1 MTYTTR
7 FIGVDISKSTLD
19 VCVLPQGNYA
29 SYPNTDEGIC
39 ALIHWI
45 EGQDAVER
53 IVIEPTGGYERCLVR
68 ALQKNKLPL
77 CRINAKQIR
86 QFARASGKL
95 AKTDKIDAFVLADF
109 AKRMETDLLPHQSA
123 HQQRLAD
130 LVARYRQL
138 NHMIVQEKNR
148 CEKRDNPADHW
159 IEESLKFLQ
168 SQRLDV
174 IEAMKQCTNQDPA
187 LSQAA
192 DVLQSLKGIGL
203 LTACI
208 LLAEL
213 PELGRLNKAQ
223 IAKLV
228 GVAPINRDS
237 GKMRGQR
244 TIAGGRKQLRNALFV
259 AALPAIRFDPDIADF
274 YNRLRTSGKPGK
286 VAVVA
291 VIRKMVGIL
300 NARMKEHYEAVLDI

>member
-7 FIGVDISKSTLD
+7 FIGIDISKSTLD
-19 VCVLPQGNYA
+19 ICVLPQEKYA
-29 SYPNTDEGIC
+29 SYPNTDEGIS
-39 ALIHWI
+39 ALVNWI
-45 EGQDAVER
+45 KGLDGVER

-68 ALQKNKLPL
+68 ALQNNKLAL
-77 CRINAKQIR
+77 SRINAKQIR
-86 QFARASGKL
+86 QFARASGRL

-109 AKRMETDLLPHQSA
+109 ARRMETDLLPCQSA
-123 HQQRLAD
+123 HEQRLTD

-148 CEKRDNPADHW
+148 REKKDNPASRW
-159 IEESLKFLQ
+159 IEESLAFLQ
-168 SQRLDV
+168 SQRQDV
-174 IEAMKQCTNQDPA
+174 IEAMKKCINEDPA
-187 LSQAA
+187 ISQAA

-213 PELGRLNKAQ
+213 PELGHLGKAQ

-259 AALPAIRFDPDIADF
+259 AAL
-274 YNRLRTSGKPGK
+274 
-286 VAVVA
+286 
-291 VIRKMVGIL
+291 
-300 NARMKEHYEAVLDI
+300 

>member
-7 FIGVDISKSTLD
+7 FIGIDISKSTLD
-19 VCVLPQGNYA
+19 ICVLPQEKYA
-29 SYPNTDEGIC
+29 SYPNTDEGIS
-39 ALIHWI
+39 ALVNWI
-45 EGQDAVER
+45 KGLDGVEQ

-68 ALQKNKLPL
+68 ALQNNKLAL
-77 CRINAKQIR
+77 SRINAKQIR
-86 QFARASGKL
+86 QFARASGRL

-109 AKRMETDLLPHQSA
+109 ARRMETDLLPCQSA
-123 HQQRLAD
+123 HEQRLTD

-148 CEKRDNPADHW
+148 REKKDNPASRW
-159 IEESLKFLQ
+159 IEESLAFLQ
-168 SQRLDV
+168 SQRQDV
-174 IEAMKQCTNQDPA
+174 IEAMKKCINEDPA
-187 LSQAA
+187 ISQAA

-213 PELGRLNKAQ
+213 PELGHLGKAQ

-259 AALPAIRFDPDIADF
+259 AALPAIRFDPDMADF
-274 YNRLRTSGKPGK
+274 YNRLRTKGKPGK

-291 VIRKMVGIL
+291 VIRKMIGIL
-300 NARMKEHYEAVLDI
+300 NARMRQHYAAVLDN